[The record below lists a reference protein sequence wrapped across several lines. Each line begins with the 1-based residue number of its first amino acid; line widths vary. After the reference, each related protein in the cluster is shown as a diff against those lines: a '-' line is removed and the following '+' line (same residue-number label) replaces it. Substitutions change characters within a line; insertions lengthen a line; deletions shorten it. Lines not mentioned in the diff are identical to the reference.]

1 MKTVKEVSR
10 LTGVSVRAL
19 HHYDAIGLLRPAKIT
34 EAGYRLYDE
43 ENLRRLQQI
52 LLFRELQFPLKEI
65 AAILDSPGFD
75 PDEALRQQIRLLE
88 LRRERLDALIGL
100 ARDIQQKGVSS
111 MNFDAFDTGEIDR
124 YAAEAKER
132 WGNTDLYHAYEQKT
146 RGQSAAD
153 QKQTGEALMALLAET
168 GALRPLRPE
177 SEAVQQKIAALQAFI
192 SEHYYP
198 CSKEVLSGLGE
209 MYVCDE
215 RMREN
220 IDQAGGEGTA
230 AFVRDAIMVFC
241 GR

>member
-43 ENLRRLQQI
+43 ENLQRLQQI

-75 PDEALRQQIRLLE
+75 PDEALLQQIRLLE

-124 YAAEAKER
+124 YATEAKER
-132 WGNTDLYHAYEQKT
+132 WETPIFFSNAEVSRAFSAGRTTKKKLVFFLLQRKILFLISVPRALSISLHSSIASTTSFST
-146 RGQSAAD
+146 RSNG
-153 QKQTGEALMALLAET
+153 
-168 GALRPLRPE
+168 
-177 SEAVQQKIAALQAFI
+177 I
-192 SEHYYP
+192 
-198 CSKEVLSGLGE
+198 LSFFS
-209 MYVCDE
+209 
-215 RMREN
+215 
-220 IDQAGGEGTA
+220 I
-230 AFVRDAIMVFC
+230 
-241 GR
+241 